1 MNLKKIIFYHPS
13 FEKGGVEKI
22 LINLIENSIKQKIIN
37 SRKNLN
43 RLLILE
49 QSEKYSNALRKIWEK
64 NYYFGALFL
73 AM

>member
-49 QSEKYSNALRKIWEK
+49 QSEKYSNALRKI
-64 NYYFGALFL
+64 
-73 AM
+73 